1 MSVGTKVVLTAFNGK
16 LVGKPMDWPR
26 EKIGE
31 DIWLVM
37 DMENP
42 SFDFEP
48 HSSIKTYE
56 LSTKRAR
63 FQFSGG
69 YSSVGA
75 MPAIYKLVEVVS

>member
-1 MSVGTKVVLTAFNGK
+1 MSVGTKIILQAFGAKLTS
-16 LVGKPMDWPR
+16 KPMDWPR

-31 DIWLVM
+31 DIWLLL

-42 SFDFEP
+42 SFDHEP
-48 HSSIKTYE
+48 NSSIKTYE
-56 LSTKRAR
+56 LTTKRAR

-69 YSSVGA
+69 YSMNGD

>member
-1 MSVGTKVVLTAFNGK
+1 MSVGTKVILTAFNGQ

-31 DIWLVM
+31 DIWLIM
-37 DMENP
+37 DMEAP
-42 SFDFEP
+42 SYETKEG
-48 HSSIKTYE
+48 SSIKVYE
-56 LSTKRAR
+56 STTKKCR

-69 YSSVGA
+69 YSINGD